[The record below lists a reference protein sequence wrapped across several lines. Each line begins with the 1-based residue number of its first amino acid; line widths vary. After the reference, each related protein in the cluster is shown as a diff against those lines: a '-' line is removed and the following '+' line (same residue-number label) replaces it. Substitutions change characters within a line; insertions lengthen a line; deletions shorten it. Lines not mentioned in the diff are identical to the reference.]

1 MRTRKKSHCACPRGI
16 SRRLISSWKS
26 TISPVDRRPSGPR
39 SCTTCMRVGSSSPR
53 SSRRCKMRNGPSRK
67 RRRSSGSTSTSEK
80 GRDAAGEVSEGAS
93 VTITSP
99 PTGWPQ
105 RATLFIFTAS
115 SIDGR
120 SGFAEPRQASMHTRT
135 SDASH
140 AVRFNRDNRRGTY
153 MASSWRRRAQWA
165 RRHRALT
172 RRPSA
177 RAPHSRFF
185 AVSGGGTGRPTWNWL
200 PRTKRRPRSSHSRTV
215 SENSSGSRAD
225 CSAPQRSRFPRSASS
240 PLLIIGM
247 PKNESYFIVYLSAA
261 VQAYRY
267 EEVRIS
273 VSGTNPPS
281 NGTQDENETYG
292 LHMWVPTQVPSNGSF
307 TIHTYLVDQV
317 KNYFEYNVTVRAVRD
332 AGRTV
337 MVFTFP
343 DEKDNPNLEIRR
355 NAQGEDFRW
364 VVPQRGKLP

>member
-1 MRTRKKSHCACPRGI
+1 MERDVWIRGAM
-16 SRRLISSWKS
+16 L
-26 TISPVDRRPSGPR
+26 
-39 SCTTCMRVGSSSPR
+39 
-53 SSRRCKMRNGPSRK
+53 
-67 RRRSSGSTSTSEK
+67 
-80 GRDAAGEVSEGAS
+80 VSILAL
-93 VTITSP
+93 
-99 PTGWPQ
+99 
-105 RATLFIFTAS
+105 ATLILVTPTL
-115 SIDGR
+115 I
-120 SGFAEPRQASMHTRT
+120 
-135 SDASH
+135 
-140 AVRFNRDNRRGTY
+140 
-153 MASSWRRRAQWA
+153 
-165 RRHRALT
+165 
-172 RRPSA
+172 
-177 RAPHSRFF
+177 
-185 AVSGGGTGRPTWNWL
+185 GRPPAEL
-200 PRTKRRPRSSHSRTV
+200 
-215 SENSSGSRAD
+215 
-225 CSAPQRSRFPRSASS
+225 ASL

-317 KNYFEYNVTVRAVRD
+317 QNYFEYNVTVRAVRD
-332 AGRTV
+332 AARTV